1 MKRLVKTIICFAT
14 ALSLCFGLGVVS
26 FAEESSDTS
35 LSDLLAL
42 LASLN
47 GGEETTEEIPTE
59 EAAATGTYSVGPVS
73 FSLPDTLSPMQE
85 ETAGD
90 ELMFMS
96 EDFTTILSASY
107 FEAPEGENIDLT
119 DQTNQ
124 DMLLGSFGNDGE
136 VTAYDLIEV
145 DGHNAMW
152 MEVAAAGGYNTYNL
166 ILQLDSGIAPFS
178 FASMGEDDG

>member
-1 MKRLVKTIICFAT
+1 MKRLVKTILCFAL
-14 ALSLCFGLGVVS
+14 AVSLCFGLGVVT
-26 FAEESSDTS
+26 FAEESSDAS

-47 GGEETTEEIPTE
+47 GGEESAEELPAE
-59 EAAATGTYSVGPVS
+59 EAAGTYSVGPVS

-85 ETAGD
+85 ESTGD

-107 FEAPEGENIDLT
+107 FEAPAGENIDLT
-119 DQTNQ
+119 DQANQ
-124 DMLLGSFGNDGE
+124 DTLLGSFGGDGE

-145 DGHNAMW
+145 DGHNAM
-152 MEVAAAGGYNTYNL
+152 
-166 ILQLDSGIAPFS
+166 
-178 FASMGEDDG
+178 